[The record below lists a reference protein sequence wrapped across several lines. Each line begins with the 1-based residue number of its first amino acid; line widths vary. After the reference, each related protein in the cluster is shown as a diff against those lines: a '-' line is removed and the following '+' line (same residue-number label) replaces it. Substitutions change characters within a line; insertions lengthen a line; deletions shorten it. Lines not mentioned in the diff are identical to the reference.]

1 LTDAFELALEKEA
14 APGQTY
20 LIADEA
26 YLAIED
32 LVKAVARVMGVQVKI
47 PHFPFWPLYLAA
59 FLCETACKPLRV
71 NPPIFRR
78 RADWYRQNRAFT
90 IAKAKKELGYNPEV
104 GLTEGLTR
112 TYDWYR
118 AKGYL

>member
-1 LTDAFELALEKEA
+1 MNWPLEKEA
-14 APGQTY
+14 ALGQTY

-26 YLAIED
+26 YIAIED
-32 LVKAVARVMGVQVKI
+32 LVKAVAQVMGVKVKI
-47 PHFPFWPLYLAA
+47 PHFPFWPLVCGL
-59 FLCETACKPLRV
+59 LSSVKLACKPLRLT
-71 NPPIFRR
+71 PPIFRR

-118 AKGYL
+118 THGYL